1 MTGTWAEF
9 YLDMGMFLCG
19 HFRAV
24 GGCVLSSPV
33 LNLSKNH
40 HLPISI
46 DVFYVFL
53 CFQNLWIKN
62 YSDGDWIME
71 EDLAKGINT
80 KGYISV
86 KVAMFD
92 GICSYLQKC

>member
-9 YLDMGMFLCG
+9 YLDMDMILCG

-40 HLPISI
+40 HLPISF
-46 DVFYVFL
+46 DVLRFPLFSEFMGQEL
-53 CFQNLWIKN
+53 LGW
-62 YSDGDWIME
+62 
-71 EDLAKGINT
+71 
-80 KGYISV
+80 
-86 KVAMFD
+86 
-92 GICSYLQKC
+92 